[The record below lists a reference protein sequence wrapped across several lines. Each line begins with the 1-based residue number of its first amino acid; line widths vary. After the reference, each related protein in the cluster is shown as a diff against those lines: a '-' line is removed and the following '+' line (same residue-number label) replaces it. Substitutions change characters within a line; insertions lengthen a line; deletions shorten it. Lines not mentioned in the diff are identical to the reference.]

1 MTQSAMSATSTPRRS
16 GASQVLRTA
25 AIVGLLCLGI
35 ALLLTALAAGRG
47 FALHLLYSLSIGL
60 CCWIFIEG
68 GHRLLDRWRGSAA
81 EAVDVAWP
89 GWVRSTLLVA
99 LGTLAGYSL
108 GAAIANAI
116 SGRSA
121 PMPWQVDWRSSS
133 ASLVISFAAAAVAT
147 LFFMLQGRV
156 QAERT
161 RAEAAQRQA
170 AEHQLRLL
178 ESQLEP
184 HMLFNT
190 LANLRVLIALD
201 PPRAQAMLDRLIG
214 YLRSTLAASRAERH
228 TLADEFAR
236 LEDYLALMQVR
247 MGDRLQ
253 VRLELPAAL
262 AAQPVPPLLL
272 QPLVENAI
280 QHGLEPCCGEASIRV
295 RAEQLG
301 DRLRLSV
308 RDSGVGVAPGALEA
322 PPRPGHGFGTRQV
335 RERLA
340 TLYGARAD
348 FTLLPADGG
357 GTEATVLLPF
367 EPA

>member
-1 MTQSAMSATSTPRRS
+1 MNIVLPTLRS
-16 GASQVLRTA
+16 KALHQLLRTA
-25 AIVGLLCLGI
+25 AITTSLCLGV
-35 ALLLTALAAGRG
+35 ALLLTALAGGRG
-47 FALHLLYSLSIGL
+47 FGLNLLYSLSIGL
-60 CCWIFIEG
+60 CCWFFIEG
-68 GHRLLDRWRGSAA
+68 GHRLLDRVRGVAA
-81 EAVDVAWP
+81 DPANAAWP
-89 GWVRSTLLVA
+89 GWAWTTLLVA

-108 GAAIANAI
+108 GATIANAI

-133 ASLVISFAAAAVAT
+133 ASLVISFATAAVAT
-147 LFFMLQGRV
+147 LFFMLQGRL
-156 QAERT
+156 QSERT

-190 LANLRVLIALD
+190 LANLRALIALD
-201 PPRAQAMLDRLIG
+201 PPRAQAMLDRLIA
-214 YLRSTLAASRAERH
+214 YLRATLAASRAERH

-253 VRLELPAAL
+253 VKLELPPAL

-280 QHGLEPCCGEASIRV
+280 QHGLEPCCGEASICV
-295 RAEQLG
+295 RAERVG
-301 DRLRLSV
+301 ARLVLSV
-308 RDSGVGVAPGALEA
+308 RDSGVGVAPGALDA
-322 PPRPGHGFGTRQV
+322 PPRPGHGFGTHQV

-340 TLYGARAD
+340 TLYGSRAE
-348 FTLLPADGG
+348 FSLLPAAGG
-357 GTEATVLLPF
+357 GTEATVQLP
-367 EPA
+367 AATA